1 MLRATMET
9 ENANATASTSRTTQ
23 AGSTAGKGP
32 ELLAYRYN
40 GQTVYVV
47 PAETYERSQQ
57 AIDLAQ
63 DVFPELVDIA
73 RERIS
78 ICVNG
83 TIGKQAGHIRIA
95 PIAWSVVV
103 LKLSSFEILDVVVQP
118 TAPKGTDN
126 VNQTVDAKASPHYDE
141 PPKYEERK
149 SSSDAEPH
157 QTEGRPGLRSSAST
171 SLISVWAKGI
181 FGKRAA

>member
-1 MLRATMET
+1 
-9 ENANATASTSRTTQ
+9 
-23 AGSTAGKGP
+23 

-47 PAETYERSQQ
+47 PAETYEQ

-118 TAPKGTDN
+118 
-126 VNQTVDAKASPHYDE
+126 
-141 PPKYEERK
+141 
-149 SSSDAEPH
+149 
-157 QTEGRPGLRSSAST
+157 
-171 SLISVWAKGI
+171 
-181 FGKRAA
+181 